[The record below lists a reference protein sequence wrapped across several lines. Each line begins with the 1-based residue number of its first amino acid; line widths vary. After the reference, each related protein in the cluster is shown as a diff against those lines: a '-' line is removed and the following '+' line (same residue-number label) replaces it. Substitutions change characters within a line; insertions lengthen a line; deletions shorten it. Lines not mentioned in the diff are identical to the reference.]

1 MYCENVPFVGTF
13 ADTNA
18 LSLYGLGVPTAKTYG
33 EKKFIKQYNY
43 FNHKTEYSKIL
54 SKMKFKTLSNL

>member
-18 LSLYGLGVPTAKTYG
+18 LSLYGFGVPTAKTC
-33 EKKFIKQYNY
+33 KKKKNPKKLISIAKHNICFFCFLN
-43 FNHKTEYSKIL
+43 F
-54 SKMKFKTLSNL
+54 